1 MEIADSVIERLILSL
16 IIPVVRPNSVKV
28 LSHIICSSQSKTLFQ
43 KIVPRIP
50 GVLHNIQHNLNSN
63 DPALPPDIQ
72 LAIDLITA
80 CVQKYAVYDNEIVSA
95 IVLRQSLR

>member
-1 MEIADSVIERLILSL
+1 MEIADSVIERLLISL

-50 GVLHNIQHNLNSN
+50 KVLHSMQSNFSSN
-63 DPALPPDIQ
+63 DPAFPPDIQ
-72 LAIDLITA
+72 LVIDLISA
-80 CVQKYAVYDNEIVSA
+80 CVDKYGVYDNEIVSFGYFN
-95 IVLRQSLR
+95 